1 MKGKK
6 DVESPKTSIPKVT
19 IFLAVFPDW
28 REQKAQQ
35 VCEIAV

>member
-6 DVESPKTSIPKVT
+6 VVESPKTIIPKVT
-19 IFLAVFPDW
+19 VFLEVFPDW

-35 VCEIAV
+35 VCGSAI